1 MKVRGIKRIMMAA
14 ALAVATMVSGMVS
27 QAQAFTFTQ
36 NDLVLA
42 IYGNDTEA
50 MYNIGTFG
58 TLLAPG
64 ANTVIELGTAGLSA
78 ASVGTNTVRWTLFGW
93 DLVAPSSEGFGIHA
107 ATSFTPA
114 QITAAGPLDF
124 LGQFVPSTSW
134 SGGFTGDTIGKSNL
148 NSFSSNLNT
157 AGAGKMEGA
166 WPVAMQGKI
175 NDILNVMR
183 GNVEPSTSSFTQV
196 GRVQFTSTGQLTI
209 GNPGPAAVPLPAG
222 VVLFGT
228 GLIGLVGI
236 ARRSFNRIAA

>member
-1 MKVRGIKRIMMAA
+1 MKVRGSKRIMMAA

-27 QAQAFTFTQ
+27 QAQAFTFGQ

-42 IYGNDTEA
+42 IYGNSTEA
-50 MYNIGTFG
+50 MYNLGNYN

-64 ANTVIELGTAGLSA
+64 ANTVIELGTAGVSA
-78 ASVGTNTVRWTLFGW
+78 ASVGTNQVRWTLFGW
-93 DLVAPSSEGFGIHA
+93 DLAAPSGMGIHA
-107 ATSFTPA
+107 ATSFAPA
-114 QITAAGPLDF
+114 QITGTLDF
-124 LGQFVPSTSW
+124 LSQFVPSTSW
-134 SGGFTGDTIGKSNL
+134 TGGFSGDTISSSNI

-157 AGAGKMEGA
+157 SGAGKFEGA
-166 WPVAMQGKI
+166 WPVAMQGTI
-175 NDILNVMR
+175 DQILNIMR
-183 GNVEPSTSSFTQV
+183 GDAGDNTFTQV

-236 ARRSFNRIAA
+236 ARRSFSRMNA